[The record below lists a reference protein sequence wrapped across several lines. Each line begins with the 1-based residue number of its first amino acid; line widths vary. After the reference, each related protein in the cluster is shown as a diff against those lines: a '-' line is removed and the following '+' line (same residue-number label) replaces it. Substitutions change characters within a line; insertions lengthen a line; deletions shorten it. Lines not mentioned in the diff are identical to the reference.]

1 MKELVDNTKKDAPR
15 QLLLFQ
21 LQGSQN
27 RRAKRSSTQ
36 GLLQIQISGPDLGQ
50 ITFGELLVSNL
61 EPIIAELIE
70 LRKIFYAPSHSY
82 QLGASV

>member
-1 MKELVDNTKKDAPR
+1 MKELVDNIKKDALR

-27 RRAKRSSTQ
+27 RRAKKSSTQ

-50 ITFGELLVSNL
+50 ITFGEPGGTRTHDTKLKRLVL
-61 EPIIAELIE
+61 
-70 LRKIFYAPSHSY
+70 
-82 QLGASV
+82 